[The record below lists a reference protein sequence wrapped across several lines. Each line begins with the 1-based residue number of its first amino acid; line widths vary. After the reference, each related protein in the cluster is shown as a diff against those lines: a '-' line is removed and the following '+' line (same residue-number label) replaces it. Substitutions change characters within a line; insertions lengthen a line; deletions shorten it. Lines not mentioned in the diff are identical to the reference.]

1 MEHGLNASVAGGAD
15 LLLEVAHNEDERML
29 GLVAAN
35 FESSTLELKLNL
47 GQRWVRKLCFGVF
60 LMLVPS
66 LSWQMHRF
74 LYNTSQHSLSAGIS
88 NEQPRHVGV

>member
-66 LSWQMHRF
+66 LQHF
-74 LYNTSQHSLSAGIS
+74 LYNTSQQSVSAGIS
-88 NEQPRHVGV
+88 NEQPHHVGV